1 MDFNER
7 LDKTHAK
14 MDELKAKINQSVE
27 TSKKARE
34 LKKEEIMAD
43 MSDMDKAIDNFADKV
58 EATVNDSISESDKAL
73 DTFADK
79 VESVVNKALDESGKA
94 INDFADAVENK
105 VNSALDSASDSIE
118 GDVVA
123 ASENARL
130 ASERRESKLNSMR
143 LKAQM
148 NKEAAKDRIT
158 AKKEAKDKASQ
169 EKRIVEL
176 LDYADSCQQLTLAMA
191 LETEAAVL
199 EAAAEIADYNEKYG
213 D

>member
-14 MDELKAKINQSVE
+14 MDELKAKVNQSAE

-43 MSDMDKAIDNFADKV
+43 MSDMDKAIDDFADKV
-58 EATVNDSISESDKAL
+58 EATVNDSISESGKAL

-94 INDFADAVENK
+94 INDFADAVEDK
-105 VNSALDSASDSIE
+105 VNSALDSASGSIE

-123 ASENARL
+123 ASENARI
-130 ASERRESKLNSMR
+130 ASERRKSKLNSMR

-148 NKEAAKDRIT
+148 NKEAAKERIT

-213 D
+213 E